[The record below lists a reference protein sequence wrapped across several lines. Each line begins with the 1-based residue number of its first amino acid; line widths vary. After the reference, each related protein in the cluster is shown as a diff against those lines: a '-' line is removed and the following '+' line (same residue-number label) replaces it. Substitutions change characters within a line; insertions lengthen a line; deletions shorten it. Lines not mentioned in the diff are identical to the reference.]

1 MIKYFCDRCKS
12 VIENRKDLRREPCLC
27 PSEGEH
33 EFCPGCYEEW
43 GVLSSHIRKL
53 RHSYSDKF
61 AAMEVKFMDGVPAG
75 DVIMDS

>member
-1 MIKYFCDRCKS
+1 MIKHFCDRCKS
-12 VIENRKDLRREPCLC
+12 EVPDVQDLSRETCLN
-27 PSEGEH
+27 PSMGEH